1 MCLGIPA
8 KVLEI
13 SEEEGGSSR
22 KAKVDFGGVSREID
36 ISLVDVT
43 VGEYVIVHAGFAIE
57 ILDEAEALES
67 LKVWTELLER
77 EAELDSQV
85 Q

>member
-13 SEEEGGSSR
+13 TKEEGGSSR

-36 ISLVDVT
+36 ISLVDVR

-77 EAELDSQV
+77 EAELEQS
-85 Q
+85 

>member
-13 SEEEGGSSR
+13 SEGGSGR
-22 KAKVDFGGVSREID
+22 KAKVDFGGVYREID
-36 ISLVDVT
+36 ISLVDVK

-57 ILDEAEALES
+57 ILDEVEALES

>member
-1 MCLGIPA
+1 
-8 KVLEI
+8 
-13 SEEEGGSSR
+13 
-22 KAKVDFGGVSREID
+22 
-36 ISLVDVT
+36 
-43 VGEYVIVHAGFAIE
+43 VHAGFAIE

>member
-13 SEEEGGSSR
+13 SEEEGGSGR

-57 ILDEAEALES
+57 ILDEAEALET

>member
-13 SEEEGGSSR
+13 AEEEGGSRR

-57 ILDEAEALES
+57 ILDEAEARET

-77 EAELDSQV
+77 EAELDETV

>member
-1 MCLGIPA
+1 MMKLA
-8 KVLEI
+8 RVEQDMDSERDKVT
-13 SEEEGGSSR
+13 
-22 KAKVDFGGVSREID
+22 ID

-57 ILDEAEALES
+57 ILDEAEALET
-67 LKVWTELLER
+67 LKVCTELLER

-85 Q
+85 R

>member
-13 SEEEGGSSR
+13 SEVGAGSGR
-22 KAKVDFGGVSREID
+22 KAKVDFGGVYREID
-36 ISLVDVT
+36 ISLVDVK

-57 ILDEAEALES
+57 ILDEVEALES

-77 EAELDSQV
+77 EAELENS
-85 Q
+85 